1 MRKANGFTLIELL
14 MVLVIVG
21 ILAAVAVPQY
31 SGYVKKAKFSEVV
44 AATAPVKMAIEL
56 CLQKNAGIKASC
68 DTAADVGADL
78 TAAAAGSHVASVTIT
93 ESDAVIVATGNS
105 TTFGDNKTYT
115 LTPTASST
123 SVTWAA
129 SCSDAALC

>member
-44 AATAPVKMAIEL
+44 AATAPYKLGVEDCYMRTATLTGCNASSNGVPVAISS
-56 CLQKNAGIKASC
+56 AVGY
-68 DTAADVGADL
+68 TA
-78 TAAAAGSHVASVTIT
+78 TI
-93 ESDAVIVATGNS
+93 AVVDGVITATG
-105 TTFGDNKTYT
+105 TADAGGVTYI
-115 LTPTASST
+115 LTPTGT
-123 SVTWAA
+123 TTTVWGKTGT
-129 SCSDAALC
+129 CVDANLC